1 MSRITAPGMGMRRRT
16 MPDATGTITI
26 EYATDADAERSF
38 AAVHPDDDD
47 FATTRREGRCVI
59 VEVRGTNARSL
70 LRSAD
75 DFLACASVAEDV
87 MNAPSMERRNA

>member
-1 MSRITAPGMGMRRRT
+1 MA
-16 MPDATGTITI
+16 DASGTITI
-26 EYATDADAERSF
+26 EYASEADAERAF
-38 AAVHPDDDD
+38 AAVHPDDDA
-47 FATTRREGRCVI
+47 FATTRRDGKRVI
-59 VEVRGTNARSL
+59 VDVHGTNARSL